1 MRITLKHGLRSG
13 TLTGQK
19 GRNIKMSQL
28 RKAPRV
34 LAVVVTVMVL
44 LSSLQTGVTAQSD
57 LDPIVV
63 LYDASHNPQH
73 DVLDEVDGLKLMIDM
88 VNASTR
94 YIVRINN
101 DELTEEIL
109 NDVDILLIASP
120 EELEPFSSTESDG
133 IAEML
138 ANGSSLFLLGDPTVD
153 QNSRYWAEAL
163 MQDMGENIAI
173 NRLLD
178 SINVTGVR
186 FSVNETTIGDV
197 YSDTMFDYDNTVFN
211 ASYPHMIELDS
222 TTWEANHPIFRNI
235 NELFTM
241 TATLR
246 PVELT
251 SGIASGYDSTFAQF
265 RAGPNSWANYS
276 FPNMTL
282 SDFEQDPLSY
292 SAINGTFPSWMS
304 AFEYDESRIVM
315 LGSTLMFTGRNLD
328 YSQTDLRW
336 FYMGDNARFFMNIM
350 NWLSRDFVEAPSAIV
365 PMLIISSVVMVVGLA
380 FYLLKKIR

>member
-1 MRITLKHGLRSG
+1 MRITLKHGLESG

-28 RKAPRV
+28 RKVSRV

-44 LSSLQTGVTAQSD
+44 LSSLQTGVTAQAD

-63 LYDASHNPQH
+63 LYDASHNQQH
-73 DVLDEVDGLKLMIDM
+73 DALDAEDGLKLMIDM

-94 YIVRINN
+94 YIVRVNT
-101 DELTEEIL
+101 DELTERIL
-109 NDVDILLIASP
+109 NDVDILIIASP
-120 EELEPFSSTESDG
+120 DENSPFSSTEADG

-138 ANGSSLFLLGDPTVD
+138 TNGSSLFLLGDPTIE
-153 QNSRYWAEAL
+153 QSSRYWAAAL
-163 MQDMGENIAI
+163 MQDLGENQAI
-173 NRLLD
+173 NSLLD

-186 FSVNETTIGDV
+186 FSVNETTIGDI

-211 ASYPHMIELDS
+211 GSYPQMIELDS
-222 TTWEANHPIFRNI
+222 TTWEVNHPIFRNI

-241 TATLR
+241 TATLK
-246 PVELT
+246 PVELA
-251 SGIASGYDSTFAQF
+251 SGIATGYDTTFAQYK
-265 RAGPNSWANYS
+265 AGPNNWANYS
-276 FPNMTL
+276 YSNMTI

-304 AFEYDESRIVM
+304 AFEYDESKIVM
-315 LGSTLMFTGRNLD
+315 IGSTLMFTGRGLD
-328 YSQTDLRW
+328 HPDTDLRW

-350 NWLSRDFVEAPSAIV
+350 NWLSQDFIEAPSAIV
-365 PMLIISSVVMVVGLA
+365 PMLIISSVVMIVGVA

>member
-28 RKAPRV
+28 RKAPRI

-57 LDPIVV
+57 LNPIVV
-63 LYDASHNPQH
+63 LYDAGHNPQH

-94 YIVRINN
+94 YIVRINT
-101 DELTEEIL
+101 DELTETVL
-109 NDVDILLIASP
+109 NDVDILIIASP
-120 EELEPFSSTESDG
+120 DEGEPFSSTEADG

-138 ANGSSLFLLGDPTVD
+138 ANGSSLFLLGDPTIE
-153 QNSRYWAEAL
+153 QSSEYWATAL
-163 MQDMGENIAI
+163 MQDMGENQAI
-173 NRLLD
+173 NSLLD

-186 FSVNETTIGDV
+186 FSVNETAIGDV

-211 ASYPHMIELDS
+211 GSYPHMIELDS

-235 NELFTM
+235 NELHTM
-241 TATLR
+241 TGTLK
-246 PVELT
+246 PIDLA
-251 SGIASGYDSTFAQF
+251 SGIASSYDTTFAQY
-265 RAGPNSWANYS
+265 RVGPNSWANYS

-282 SDFEQDPLSY
+282 SDYEQDPLSY
-292 SAINGTFPSWMS
+292 SAINGTSPSWMS
-304 AFEYDESRIVM
+304 AFEYEESKIVM
-315 LGSTLMFTGRNLD
+315 IGSTLMFTGRNLD
-328 YSQTDLRW
+328 YPQTDLRW
-336 FYMGDNARFFMNIM
+336 FYMGDNARLFMNVM
-350 NWLSRDFVEAPSAIV
+350 NWLSQDFVEAPSAIV
-365 PMLIISSVVMVVGLA
+365 PLLIISSAVMVVGVA

>member
-241 TATLR
+241 TSTLK
-246 PVELT
+246 PTDLT
-251 SGIASGYDSTFAQF
+251 SGIASGYDTTFAQF

-282 SDFEQDPLSY
+282 TDFEQDPLSY

-304 AFEYDESRIVM
+304 AFEYEESKIVI
-315 LGSTLMFTGRNLD
+315 LGSTIMFTGRNLD
-328 YSQTDLRW
+328 YPETDLRW
-336 FYMGDNARFFMNIM
+336 FYMGDNARLFMNVM
-350 NWLSRDFVEAPSAIV
+350 NWLSQDFVEAPSAIV
-365 PMLIISSVVMVVGLA
+365 PLLIISSAVMVVGVA

>member
-1 MRITLKHGLRSG
+1 MRIPLKHGLESN
-13 TLTGQK
+13 TLTEQK

-28 RKAPRV
+28 GNAPRV

-44 LSSLQTGVTAQSD
+44 LSSLQTGVTAQVD

-63 LYDASHNPQH
+63 LYDASHHQQH
-73 DVLDEVDGLKLMIDM
+73 DVTDAEVGLKLMIDM

-94 YIVRINN
+94 YIVRINT
-101 DELTEEIL
+101 DELTETVL
-109 NDVDILLIASP
+109 NDVDILIISSP
-120 EELEPFSSTESDG
+120 DENSPFSSTEADG

-138 ANGSSLFLLGDPTVD
+138 ANGSSLFLLGDPTIE
-153 QNSRYWAEAL
+153 QSSRYWADAL
-163 MQDMGENIAI
+163 MQDMGENKAI
-173 NRLLD
+173 NDLLD
-178 SINVTGVR
+178 SINVTSVR
-186 FSVNETTIGDV
+186 FSINETATGDF

-211 ASYPHMIELDS
+211 ASYPYMIQLDP

-241 TATLR
+241 TATLK

-251 SGIASGYDSTFAQF
+251 SGIASGYDTTFAQF
-265 RAGPNSWANYS
+265 KDGSNSWANYS
-276 FPNMTL
+276 YPNMTL

-315 LGSTLMFTGRNLD
+315 IGSTLMFTGRGLD
-328 YSQTDLRW
+328 HPDTDLRW
-336 FYMGDNARFFMNIM
+336 FYMGDNARFFMNIV
-350 NWLSRDFVEAPSAIV
+350 NWLSQDFVEAPSAIV
-365 PMLIISSVVMVVGLA
+365 PMLIISSVVMIVGVA
-380 FYLLKKIR
+380 FYLIKKIR

>member
-1 MRITLKHGLRSG
+1 MRITLKHGLGSG

-28 RKAPRV
+28 RNAPRV

-44 LSSLQTGVTAQSD
+44 LSSLQTGVRAQAD

-63 LYDASHNPQH
+63 LYDASHNQQH
-73 DVLDEVDGLKLMIDM
+73 DALDSEIGLKLMIDM

-94 YIVRINN
+94 YIVRINT
-101 DELTEEIL
+101 DELTETVL
-109 NDVDILLIASP
+109 NDVDILLLASP
-120 EELEPFSSTESDG
+120 DENTPFSSAEADG

-138 ANGSSLFLLGDPTVD
+138 ANGSSLFLLGDPTIE
-153 QNSRYWAEAL
+153 QSSRYWADAL
-163 MQDMGENIAI
+163 MQDMGENKAI
-173 NRLLD
+173 NDLLD

-186 FSVNETTIGDV
+186 FSINETATGDF

-211 ASYPHMIELDS
+211 ASYPYMIQLDT

-241 TATLR
+241 TATLK

-251 SGIASGYDSTFAQF
+251 SGIASGYDTTFAQF

-276 FPNMTL
+276 HPNMTL

-315 LGSTLMFTGRNLD
+315 IGSTLMFTGRGLD
-328 YSQTDLRW
+328 HPDTDLRW
-336 FYMGDNARFFMNIM
+336 FYMGDNARFFINIM
-350 NWLSRDFVEAPSAIV
+350 NWLSQDFVEAPSAIV
-365 PMLIISSVVMVVGLA
+365 PMLIISSAVMIVGVA